1 MKNVY
6 LFQPQFVV
14 EVRKEKNYWL
24 PYSAGCIWSYA
35 AQFKDISDN
44 FELKE
49 IIFKREKQQAILD
62 RLENPDICGFSC
74 YSWNHQY
81 CVTLAEK
88 IKKKWPECKIIFG
101 GAEVHSSFLNHV
113 FIDSLVFAEGE
124 KAFVKILR
132 DYLAS
137 QEIEVIYPKS
147 RLEDLDIPSPYLTGL
162 FDRYID
168 ENPTA
173 IWAGVLETNR
183 GCPYSCT
190 FCDWGGIT
198 YSKIK
203 KFNLER
209 VQQELDWMAKNNV
222 AYLMT
227 ADANFGIFKER
238 DLEIAK
244 LIRAAA
250 DVPGSKLESMN
261 VNFAKNS
268 SETVYELGKILG
280 PLLRGGITF
289 SLQSMNE
296 DTLEAVKRTNM
307 EINKFGDLVVLG
319 EQYGILNYTE
329 MILGLPLET
338 VETWKEGITKLLEL
352 GQHQNID
359 LWLTQLLLNSELAT
373 TESRQKY
380 KITSV
385 MAKNYLTLENTGEF
399 DECVELIELI
409 NGTSTM
415 TTEEMVEAY
424 LYSWMIVHFHVT
436 GYSQM
441 IARYCYSICNIPYR
455 TFYDR
460 LHEKLQ
466 LDPIL
471 GTHQKEFGHVLY
483 TYLTTGELIS
493 TDGFKGHT
501 IYGMS
506 FKFIYDHKDL
516 VTKLAIETAKELTI
530 LPQNIIDL
538 QENFIFDPQHTFPR
552 EFQSDVNILNWTK
565 TPTRYQIDNKS
576 AGNPFDFY
584 FSRRKNLLKNKFI
597 PLTST

>member
-6 LFQPQFVV
+6 LFQPQYVV

-35 AQFKDISDN
+35 AQFKDITDN
-44 FELKE
+44 FQLKE

-74 YSWNHQY
+74 YTWNHQY

-88 IKKKWPECKIIFG
+88 IKKKWPKCKIVFG
-101 GAEVHSSFLNHV
+101 GAEVHSSFLNHK

-132 DYLAS
+132 DYLS
-137 QEIEVIYPKS
+137 EQDIEVIYPKN

-162 FDRYID
+162 FDRYVE
-168 ENPTA
+168 ENPDA
-173 IWAGVLETNR
+173 IWAGVIETNR

-203 KFNLER
+203 KFNLEK
-209 VQQELDWMAKNNV
+209 VAAELDWMSTHNV
-222 AYLMT
+222 AYIMT
-227 ADANFGIFKER
+227 GDANFGIFKER

-244 LIRAAA
+244 MIRVAA
-250 DVPGSKLESMN
+250 DRPGSKLESMN

-280 PLLRGGITF
+280 SLLRGGITF
-289 SLQSMNE
+289 SLQSLNT
-296 DTLEAVKRTNM
+296 DTLEAIKRTNM
-307 EINKFGDLVVLG
+307 EVNKFGDLISLS
-319 EQYGILNYTE
+319 EKYGVLNYTE

-338 VETWKEGITKLLEL
+338 VESWKKGITELLEL

-359 LWLTQLLLNSELAT
+359 LWLAQLLLNSELST

-380 KITSV
+380 KISSV
-385 MAKNYLTLENTGEF
+385 MAKDYLTLENTNEF
-399 DECVELIELI
+399 DECVELIEII

-415 TTEEMVEAY
+415 TTAQMVEAY

-441 IARYCYSICNIPYR
+441 IARYCRNIRNISYR
-455 TFYDR
+455 TFYDL

-466 LDPIL
+466 QEPTL
-471 GTHQKEFGHVLY
+471 GKHQKEFGHVLH
-483 TYLTTGELIS
+483 TYLTTGELIA

-516 VTKLAIETAKELTI
+516 VINLAAETAKELTT

-538 QENFIFDPQHTFPR
+538 QENFIFDQRHKFPR
-552 EFQSDVNILNWTK
+552 EFDSEIDIMHWTE
-565 TPTRYQIDNKS
+565 TPTQYQITNKT
-576 AGNPFDFY
+576 ANNQFDFY
-584 FSRRKNLLKNKFI
+584 FSRRKNLLKNKFVQ
-597 PLTST
+597 LN